1 MSCQGSL
8 NVFNGIYVFDMTQY
22 RITVKSHI
30 FTIYSWRS
38 RQGSLDRVWVR
49 DGSEKETTMTNQ
61 KTTNDETAN
70 DPSAQDQNAEIGAQ
84 DPAESDKAATDGAM
98 NDTLNGVLDAVGV
111 ETTGDAEGQ
120 DPLTV
125 MITER
130 DQLKDQLLRALADT
144 ENMRR
149 RSEREGTNVR
159 KYGHTP
165 FARDLVGAIDNLAR
179 VVEAAPENLEKA
191 DETLKSL
198 VTGIQLSWTE
208 LQSVIEKHGIKRV
221 EPLGEKFDYN
231 LHQAMFEV
239 PSNDQPSGV
248 VLEVVQH
255 GYVLHDRL
263 LRPAMVGVS
272 KTDGAAGAT
281 GNGELKTDE

>member
-1 MSCQGSL
+1 
-8 NVFNGIYVFDMTQY
+8 MT
-22 RITVKSHI
+22 
-30 FTIYSWRS
+30 
-38 RQGSLDRVWVR
+38 D
-49 DGSEKETTMTNQ
+49 Q
-61 KTTNDETAN
+61 KTTNDETAQ
-70 DPSAQDQNAEIGAQ
+70 DPSAQDPNNQDPNNQDPNAETGAQ
-84 DPAESDKAATDGAM
+84 DPAGSDKAATDGAM
-98 NDTLNGVLDAVGV
+98 DDILNDVLAAAGA
-111 ETTGDAEGQ
+111 ETKGDADVQ
-120 DPLTV
+120 DPLTA
-125 MITER
+125 MTAER

-149 RSEREGTNVR
+149 RSEREAANVR

-179 VVEAAPENLEKA
+179 VVESAPENLDQA
-191 DETLKSL
+191 DETVKSL
-198 VTGIQLSWTE
+198 ITGIQLSWTE

-239 PSNDQPSGV
+239 PTNDQPSGM

-272 KTDGAAGAT
+272 KAGDAAGAT
-281 GNGELKTDE
+281 SNDQ

>member
-1 MSCQGSL
+1 
-8 NVFNGIYVFDMTQY
+8 MT
-22 RITVKSHI
+22 
-30 FTIYSWRS
+30 
-38 RQGSLDRVWVR
+38 D
-49 DGSEKETTMTNQ
+49 Q
-61 KTTNDETAN
+61 KTTNDEAAQNQSAKAGVQDPAGSDEAAN
-70 DPSAQDQNAEIGAQ
+70 NGAVDDMLNDVLAAADAETDSHTEAQ
-84 DPAESDKAATDGAM
+84 DPITAM
-98 NDTLNGVLDAVGV
+98 IA
-111 ETTGDAEGQ
+111 
-120 DPLTV
+120 
-125 MITER
+125 ER

-149 RSEREGTNVR
+149 RSEREGANVR

-179 VVEAAPENLEKA
+179 VVESAPENLDKA
-191 DETLKSL
+191 DDTVKSL
-198 VTGIQLSWTE
+198 ITGIQLSWTE

-221 EPLGEKFDYN
+221 DPLGEKFDYN

-239 PSNDQPSGV
+239 PTNDQPSGM

-272 KTDGAAGAT
+272 KTGDAAGAAS
-281 GNGELKTDE
+281 NDHFKTDE

>member
-1 MSCQGSL
+1 
-8 NVFNGIYVFDMTQY
+8 MT
-22 RITVKSHI
+22 
-30 FTIYSWRS
+30 
-38 RQGSLDRVWVR
+38 D
-49 DGSEKETTMTNQ
+49 Q
-61 KTTNDETAN
+61 KTTNDEAAQ
-70 DPSAQDQNAEIGAQ
+70 DPSAQDPSAETGSQ
-84 DPAESDKAATDGAM
+84 DPAGSDKTVTDGAADDIL
-98 NDTLNGVLDAVGV
+98 NDALATGGA
-111 ETTGDAEGQ
+111 ETKGDAEAQ

-125 MITER
+125 TIAER

-149 RSEREGTNVR
+149 RSEREASNVR

-179 VVEAAPENLEKA
+179 VVESAPENLVQA
-191 DETLKSL
+191 DETVKSL
-198 VTGIQLSWTE
+198 ITGIQLSWTE

-239 PSNDQPSGV
+239 PTNDQPSGM

-272 KTDGAAGAT
+272 KTGEAADAI
-281 GNGELKTDE
+281 GNDQSKTDEQT

>member
-1 MSCQGSL
+1 M
-8 NVFNGIYVFDMTQY
+8 I
-22 RITVKSHI
+22 
-30 FTIYSWRS
+30 
-38 RQGSLDRVWVR
+38 
-49 DGSEKETTMTNQ
+49 EQ
-61 KTTNDETAN
+61 KTTNGVSAQDESVE
-70 DPSAQDQNAEIGAQ
+70 DPSAANPSAETGAR
-84 DPAESDKAATDGAM
+84 DPVGSDKVANDSAMDDIQSDVLATAS
-98 NDTLNGVLDAVGV
+98 A
-111 ETTGDAEGQ
+111 ETKGEAEAQ
-120 DPLTV
+120 DPLTA
-125 MITER
+125 MIAER

-149 RSEREGTNVR
+149 RSEREAVNVR

-179 VVEAAPENLEKA
+179 AVESTTEDVDQA
-191 DETLKSL
+191 DETVKSL
-198 VTGIQLSWTE
+198 ITGIQLSWTE

-239 PSNDQPSGV
+239 PTNDQPSGM

-272 KTDGAAGAT
+272 KTGDVAGAT
-281 GNGELKTDE
+281 NND

>member
-1 MSCQGSL
+1 
-8 NVFNGIYVFDMTQY
+8 
-22 RITVKSHI
+22 
-30 FTIYSWRS
+30 
-38 RQGSLDRVWVR
+38 
-49 DGSEKETTMTNQ
+49 MTNE
-61 KTTNDETAN
+61 KSINIEK
-70 DPSAQDQNAEIGAQ
+70 SQDLPIENGKGRDSSNSGEQGV
-84 DPAESDKAATDGAM
+84 SDQATSGDGPEQHIENAATDGLASDDV
-98 NDTLNGVLDAVGV
+98 NSGASGTAPANEV
-111 ETTGDAEGQ
+111 E
-120 DPLTV
+120 DPLLAMTA
-125 MITER
+125 ER
-130 DQLKDQLLRALADT
+130 DELKDQLLRAMADT

-149 RSEREGTNVR
+149 RGEREAANVR

-179 VVEAAPENLEKA
+179 AVDSAPDNLEIL
-191 DETLKSL
+191 DETIKSL
-198 VTGIQLSWTE
+198 ITGIQLSWTE

-239 PSNDQPSGV
+239 PTLDQPSGV

-272 KTDGAAGAT
+272 KASEPN
-281 GNGELKTDE
+281 GNDNDQAKKDS

>member
-1 MSCQGSL
+1 M
-8 NVFNGIYVFDMTQY
+8 MT
-22 RITVKSHI
+22 
-30 FTIYSWRS
+30 
-38 RQGSLDRVWVR
+38 D
-49 DGSEKETTMTNQ
+49 Q
-61 KTTNDETAN
+61 KTTNGEAAQNPDAQN
-70 DPSAQDQNAEIGAQ
+70 PDAQSPDAQNPDAQNPDAQDVSAETGAQ
-84 DPAESDKAATDGAM
+84 NPAEADKAANDGAL
-98 NDTLNGVLDAVGV
+98 DDILDDVLGAAGA
-111 ETTGDAEGQ
+111 ETAGQAEAQ
-120 DPLTV
+120 DPLTA
-125 MITER
+125 MIAER

-149 RSEREGTNVR
+149 RSEREAANVR

-179 VVEAAPENLEKA
+179 VVDSAPENLDQA
-191 DETLKSL
+191 DETVKSL
-198 VTGIQLSWTE
+198 ITGIQLSWTE

-239 PSNDQPSGV
+239 QTNDQPSGM

-272 KTDGAAGAT
+272 KTGDAAGAT
-281 GNGELKTDE
+281 GNEQTKTDE

>member
-1 MSCQGSL
+1 
-8 NVFNGIYVFDMTQY
+8 MT
-22 RITVKSHI
+22 
-30 FTIYSWRS
+30 
-38 RQGSLDRVWVR
+38 D
-49 DGSEKETTMTNQ
+49 Q
-61 KTTNDETAN
+61 KTTNNELAQ
-70 DPSAQDQNAEIGAQ
+70 DPSAETGVPDLAGLDKDANDGVIDDSLNDVLAGA
-84 DPAESDKAATDGAM
+84 
-98 NDTLNGVLDAVGV
+98 
-111 ETTGDAEGQ
+111 DAETKGDIETE
-120 DPLTV
+120 DPLV
-125 MITER
+125 ALMAER

-149 RSEREGTNVR
+149 RSEREATNVR

-179 VVEAAPENLEKA
+179 VVESAPENLDQA
-191 DETLKSL
+191 DETVKSL
-198 VTGIQLSWTE
+198 ITGIQLSWTE
-208 LQSVIEKHGIKRV
+208 LQSIIEKHGIKRV

-239 PSNDQPSGV
+239 PNNDQPSGM

-272 KTDGAAGAT
+272 KTGDAAGAA
-281 GNGELKTDE
+281 NNDQSKTDE

>member
-1 MSCQGSL
+1 
-8 NVFNGIYVFDMTQY
+8 MT
-22 RITVKSHI
+22 
-30 FTIYSWRS
+30 
-38 RQGSLDRVWVR
+38 D
-49 DGSEKETTMTNQ
+49 Q
-61 KTTNDETAN
+61 KTKNDESAQ
-70 DPSAQDQNAEIGAQ
+70 DPSAETDMQDSTGSENAA
-84 DPAESDKAATDGAM
+84 
-98 NDTLNGVLDAVGV
+98 NDDAIDDSLNGVLTGVDAETKGDV
-111 ETTGDAEGQ
+111 ETQ
-120 DPLTV
+120 DPLTA
-125 MITER
+125 IIAER

-149 RSEREGTNVR
+149 RSEREATNIR

-179 VVEAAPENLEKA
+179 VVESTPENLDHA
-191 DETLKSL
+191 DETVKSL
-198 VTGIQLSWTE
+198 ITGIQLSWTE
-208 LQSVIEKHGIKRV
+208 LQSIIEKHGIKRV

-239 PSNDQPSGV
+239 PTNDQPSGM

-272 KTDGAAGAT
+272 KAGDAADAI
-281 GNGELKTDE
+281 GNDQSKTDE

>member
-1 MSCQGSL
+1 
-8 NVFNGIYVFDMTQY
+8 MT
-22 RITVKSHI
+22 
-30 FTIYSWRS
+30 
-38 RQGSLDRVWVR
+38 D
-49 DGSEKETTMTNQ
+49 Q
-61 KTTNDETAN
+61 KTTNDEAAQ
-70 DPSAQDQNAEIGAQ
+70 DLSAQDPDAQDPSHETRAQ
-84 DPAESDKAATDGAM
+84 DPAGSDTAANNGAM
-98 NDTLNGVLDAVGV
+98 DDILNDVLAAAGA
-111 ETTGDAEGQ
+111 ETTGDAEAQ
-120 DPLTV
+120 DPLMA
-125 MITER
+125 MIAER

-149 RSEREGTNVR
+149 RSEREATNVR

-179 VVEAAPENLEKA
+179 VVESGPENLDQA
-191 DETLKSL
+191 DETVRSL
-198 VTGIQLSWTE
+198 ITGIQLSWTE

-231 LHQAMFEV
+231 LHQAMFEM
-239 PSNDQPSGV
+239 PTNDQPSGM

-272 KTDGAAGAT
+272 KTGDAADEAD
-281 GNGELKTDE
+281 NDQPKTDE

>member
-1 MSCQGSL
+1 
-8 NVFNGIYVFDMTQY
+8 MT
-22 RITVKSHI
+22 
-30 FTIYSWRS
+30 
-38 RQGSLDRVWVR
+38 D
-49 DGSEKETTMTNQ
+49 Q
-61 KTTNDETAN
+61 KTTNDETAQ
-70 DPSAQDQNAEIGAQ
+70 DPSAQDPNAETGAQ
-84 DPAESDKAATDGAM
+84 DPAGSDKAATDGAM
-98 NDTLNGVLDAVGV
+98 DDILNDVLAAAGA
-111 ETTGDAEGQ
+111 ETKGDADVQ
-120 DPLTV
+120 DPLTA
-125 MITER
+125 MTAER

-149 RSEREGTNVR
+149 RSEREAANVR

-179 VVEAAPENLEKA
+179 VVESAPENLDQA
-191 DETLKSL
+191 DETVKSL
-198 VTGIQLSWTE
+198 ITGIQLSWTE
-208 LQSVIEKHGIKRV
+208 LQSVIAKNGIKRV

-239 PSNDQPSGV
+239 PTNNQPSGM

-272 KTDGAAGAT
+272 KAGDAAGAT
-281 GNGELKTDE
+281 NNDQSKTDE

>member
-1 MSCQGSL
+1 
-8 NVFNGIYVFDMTQY
+8 MT
-22 RITVKSHI
+22 
-30 FTIYSWRS
+30 
-38 RQGSLDRVWVR
+38 D
-49 DGSEKETTMTNQ
+49 Q
-61 KTTNDETAN
+61 KTNNDE
-70 DPSAQDQNAEIGAQ
+70 SAQDPSVETGAQ
-84 DPAESDKAATDGAM
+84 DTAGSDTAADDGATDDSL
-98 NDTLNGVLDAVGV
+98 NDVLDDEADAKTKGDV
-111 ETTGDAEGQ
+111 ETQ
-120 DPLTV
+120 DPLTA
-125 MITER
+125 MIAER

-149 RSEREGTNVR
+149 RSEREATNVR

-179 VVEAAPENLEKA
+179 VVESAPENLDQA
-191 DETLKSL
+191 DETMKSL
-198 VTGIQLSWTE
+198 ITGIQLSWTE
-208 LQSVIEKHGIKRV
+208 LQSIIEKHGIKRV

-239 PSNDQPSGV
+239 PTNDQPSGM

-272 KTDGAAGAT
+272 KTGDAAGAASNDQSKT
-281 GNGELKTDE
+281 GE

>member
-1 MSCQGSL
+1 
-8 NVFNGIYVFDMTQY
+8 MT
-22 RITVKSHI
+22 
-30 FTIYSWRS
+30 
-38 RQGSLDRVWVR
+38 D
-49 DGSEKETTMTNQ
+49 Q
-61 KTTNDETAN
+61 KTTNDEAAQ
-70 DPSAQDQNAEIGAQ
+70 DPSAQDPNDQEPNDQEPNAEIGAQ
-84 DPAESDKAATDGAM
+84 DLAGSDKAATDGAM
-98 NDTLNGVLDAVGV
+98 DDILNDVLATAGA
-111 ETTGDAEGQ
+111 ETKGDADVQ
-120 DPLTV
+120 DPLTA
-125 MITER
+125 MTAER

-149 RSEREGTNVR
+149 RSEREAANVR

-179 VVEAAPENLEKA
+179 VVESAPENLDQA
-191 DETLKSL
+191 DETVKSL
-198 VTGIQLSWTE
+198 ITGIQLSWTE

-239 PSNDQPSGV
+239 PTNDQPSGM

-272 KTDGAAGAT
+272 KAGDAADAT
-281 GNGELKTDE
+281 SNDQSNTDE

>member
-1 MSCQGSL
+1 
-8 NVFNGIYVFDMTQY
+8 
-22 RITVKSHI
+22 
-30 FTIYSWRS
+30 
-38 RQGSLDRVWVR
+38 
-49 DGSEKETTMTNQ
+49 MTNQ
-61 KTTNDETAN
+61 KTTNDEV
-70 DPSAQDQNAEIGAQ
+70 AQDQNVQAQAAKDASAKTGAH
-84 DPAESDKAATDGAM
+84 ASAGSDKAMHDGAM
-98 NDTLNGVLDAVGV
+98 DDALNDTLVAAGS
-111 ETTGDAEGQ
+111 ETADVAEEQ
-120 DPLTV
+120 DPLSALTA
-125 MITER
+125 ER

-149 RSEREGTNVR
+149 RSEREAGNVR

-179 VVEAAPENLEKA
+179 VVESAPENLEEA
-191 DETLKSL
+191 DETVKSL
-198 VTGIQLSWTE
+198 ITGIQLSWTE

-239 PSNDQPSGV
+239 PTNDHPSGI

-255 GYVLHDRL
+255 GYVLHERL

-272 KTDGAAGAT
+272 KIGDEAGAT
-281 GNGELKTDE
+281 GSDQPKTDE

>member
-1 MSCQGSL
+1 
-8 NVFNGIYVFDMTQY
+8 MTDQ
-22 RITVKSHI
+22 
-30 FTIYSWRS
+30 
-38 RQGSLDRVWVR
+38 
-49 DGSEKETTMTNQ
+49 N
-61 KTTNDETAN
+61 TTNDEA
-70 DPSAQDQNAEIGAQ
+70 AQDPIAETGAQ
-84 DPAESDKAATDGAM
+84 DLAGSDKAATDGAM
-98 NDTLNGVLDAVGV
+98 DDILNDVLAAAGA
-111 ETTGDAEGQ
+111 ETAGAAIKGDAEAQ
-120 DPLTV
+120 DPLTA
-125 MITER
+125 MIAER

-149 RSEREGTNVR
+149 RSEREAANVR

-179 VVEAAPENLEKA
+179 VVESAPENLDQA
-191 DETLKSL
+191 DETVKSL
-198 VTGIQLSWTE
+198 ITGIQLSWTE

-239 PSNDQPSGV
+239 PTNDQPSGM

-272 KTDGAAGAT
+272 KAGDAAGAT
-281 GNGELKTDE
+281 SNDQSKTDE

>member
-1 MSCQGSL
+1 MSLSVSMFWTRYNIGSWQKD
-8 NVFNGIYVFDMTQY
+8 FFYY
-22 RITVKSHI
+22 
-30 FTIYSWRS
+30 FTLGEAAKD
-38 RQGSLDRVWVR
+38 RQIKLAFRDR
-49 DGSEKETTMTNQ
+49 SEKETAMIDQ
-61 KTTNDETAN
+61 KTNNDE
-70 DPSAQDQNAEIGAQ
+70 PAQDLSGETGAQ
-84 DPAESDKAATDGAM
+84 DTAGSDKVANDGATDDSL
-98 NDTLNGVLDAVGV
+98 NDVLAEADAEIKGDV
-111 ETTGDAEGQ
+111 ETQ
-120 DPLTV
+120 DPLTA
-125 MITER
+125 MIAER

-149 RSEREGTNVR
+149 RSEREATNVR

-179 VVEAAPENLEKA
+179 VVESAPENLDQA
-191 DETLKSL
+191 DETVKSL
-198 VTGIQLSWTE
+198 ITGIQLSWTE

-239 PSNDQPSGV
+239 PTNDQPSGM

-272 KTDGAAGAT
+272 KTGDAAGAAS
-281 GNGELKTDE
+281 NDQSKTNEQK

>member
-1 MSCQGSL
+1 
-8 NVFNGIYVFDMTQY
+8 MT
-22 RITVKSHI
+22 
-30 FTIYSWRS
+30 
-38 RQGSLDRVWVR
+38 D
-49 DGSEKETTMTNQ
+49 Q
-61 KTTNDETAN
+61 KTKNDESAQ
-70 DPSAQDQNAEIGAQ
+70 DPSAEIDMQDSTGSDNAAN
-84 DPAESDKAATDGAM
+84 DGAI
-98 NDTLNGVLDAVGV
+98 DDSLNGVLTGVDAETKGDV
-111 ETTGDAEGQ
+111 ETQ
-120 DPLTV
+120 DPLTAV
-125 MITER
+125 IAER

-149 RSEREGTNVR
+149 RSEREASNIR

-179 VVEAAPENLEKA
+179 VVESTPENLDQA
-191 DETLKSL
+191 DETVKSL
-198 VTGIQLSWTE
+198 ITGIQLSWTE
-208 LQSVIEKHGIKRV
+208 LQSIIEKHGIKRV

-239 PSNDQPSGV
+239 PTNDQPSGI

-272 KTDGAAGAT
+272 KTGDAAGAAS
-281 GNGELKTDE
+281 NDQSKADEQK

>member
-1 MSCQGSL
+1 
-8 NVFNGIYVFDMTQY
+8 MT
-22 RITVKSHI
+22 
-30 FTIYSWRS
+30 
-38 RQGSLDRVWVR
+38 D
-49 DGSEKETTMTNQ
+49 Q
-61 KTTNDETAN
+61 KTTNDEPAENQTAEN
-70 DPSAQDQNAEIGAQ
+70 PTADGQTTDGQTTETSAQDQAG
-84 DPAESDKAATDGAM
+84 SDKAATDGAM
-98 NDTLNGVLDAVGV
+98 DDILNDVLAAAGA
-111 ETTGDAEGQ
+111 ETKGEAEAQG
-120 DPLTV
+120 PLTA
-125 MITER
+125 MIAER

-149 RSEREGTNVR
+149 RSEREAANVR

-179 VVEAAPENLEKA
+179 VVESAPENLDQA
-191 DETLKSL
+191 DETVKSL
-198 VTGIQLSWTE
+198 ITGIQLSWTE

-239 PSNDQPSGV
+239 PTNDQPSGM

-272 KTDGAAGAT
+272 KPGDAAGT
-281 GNGELKTDE
+281 NGNDQTKTDE

>member
-1 MSCQGSL
+1 MINEKSTDNKQTVEHVDENIVSTDSSL
-8 NVFNGIYVFDMTQY
+8 LSGQVE
-22 RITVKSHI
+22 
-30 FTIYSWRS
+30 
-38 RQGSLDRVWVR
+38 LDHVTPDDKTDLPDEN
-49 DGSEKETTMTNQ
+49 DGPKKDVN
-61 KTTNDETAN
+61 
-70 DPSAQDQNAEIGAQ
+70 
-84 DPAESDKAATDGAM
+84 
-98 NDTLNGVLDAVGV
+98 
-111 ETTGDAEGQ
+111 TGDASTVPDSPSSSDIPH
-120 DPLTV
+120 DPLAL
-125 MITER
+125 ITLER
-130 DQLKDQLLRALADT
+130 DKLKDQLLRAMADT

-149 RSEREGTNVR
+149 RSEREAANVR

-179 VVEAAPENLEKA
+179 ALDSAPDDLTTV
-191 DETLKSL
+191 DETTKSL
-198 VTGIQLSWTE
+198 ITGIQLSWTE

-239 PSNDQPSGV
+239 PTSDQPSGV

-272 KTDGAAGAT
+272 KAENSGDAVEKHTKKD
-281 GNGELKTDE
+281 N